1 MLAVE
6 SDDGGAGYEVEIR
19 KSDGSEAEVELD
31 KSLRR
36 HPALRRRLEP
46 HASATHTPEVEQR
59 EPRSDTID
67 PTSTEGGA
75 MYGRL
80 VEIEGVDASKREEVL
95 GIIRERIIPGLKE
108 IEGFAG
114 FISLVDEENRRA
126 RSIVLWET
134 REGAD
139 EAERTFAAKREEIVR
154 GMGGTVRS
162 ADLYEAPIVEVLAGV
177 RA

>member
-1 MLAVE
+1 
-6 SDDGGAGYEVEIR
+6 
-19 KSDGSEAEVELD
+19 
-31 KSLRR
+31 
-36 HPALRRRLEP
+36 
-46 HASATHTPEVEQR
+46 
-59 EPRSDTID
+59 
-67 PTSTEGGA
+67 

-80 VEIEGVDASKREEVL
+80 VEIEGVDPSKREEAL

-126 RSIVLWET
+126 RSVVLFET
-134 REGAD
+134 KESAE
-139 EAERTFAAKREEIVR
+139 EAERQFGPQREEIVR

>member
-1 MLAVE
+1 MF
-6 SDDGGAGYEVEIR
+6 
-19 KSDGSEAEVELD
+19 
-31 KSLRR
+31 
-36 HPALRRRLEP
+36 
-46 HASATHTPEVEQR
+46 
-59 EPRSDTID
+59 
-67 PTSTEGGA
+67 
-75 MYGRL
+75 GRL
-80 VEIEGVDASKREEVL
+80 VEIEGVDPSKRDEVL

-126 RSIVLWET
+126 RSVVLWET

-139 EAERTFAAKREEIVR
+139 EAERQFAARREEIVR

-162 ADLYEAPIVEVLAGV
+162 ADLYEAPIVEVMTGV